1 MKCPKCNSQLNTKI
15 YRGIEVDQCSS
26 CKGMWLDYDELD
38 QLEDQAFDV
47 DELKGSL
54 IVSDDKTKYPCPHC
68 GNPLRKF
75 QYRLNDLQLEYC
87 ENKHGF
93 WLDADEEKRVLQL
106 MKEREKDMKRKFKA
120 EAEWDHTLKRLR
132 SKSFKSKLSNLFK

>member
-1 MKCPKCNSQLNTKI
+1 MKCPKCSSQLSTKT
-15 YRGIEVDQCSS
+15 YRGIEVDQCDS

-38 QLEDQAFDV
+38 QLEDQAYSA

-54 IVSDDKTKYPCPHC
+54 IVSDNPTKYPCPHC
-68 GNPLRKF
+68 NTPLRRF

-106 MKEREKDMKRKFKA
+106 MKEREKAMKRKFKA
-120 EAEWDHTLKRLR
+120 EAEWDGTLKRLR
-132 SKSFKSKLSNLFK
+132 SKSFMSKLGHLFK